1 MYLMSELNE
10 VGSESVTAIQ
20 NHSPS
25 RKITEEFC
33 HLRCFI
39 FLRQPINKYFS
50 VDPLSSLLR
59 VVPENY
65 AFFSKY
71 WCEGMPS
78 LQDQEPAGFVRG

>member
-1 MYLMSELNE
+1 MRNCFFFIMRLKTKEMYLMSEVNE
-10 VGSESVTAIQ
+10 VGSESVIAIQ
-20 NHSPS
+20 NHSPT

-33 HLRCFI
+33 HCRFVF

-50 VDPLSSLLR
+50 VHLLSGLLR

-71 WCEGMPS
+71 
-78 LQDQEPAGFVRG
+78 